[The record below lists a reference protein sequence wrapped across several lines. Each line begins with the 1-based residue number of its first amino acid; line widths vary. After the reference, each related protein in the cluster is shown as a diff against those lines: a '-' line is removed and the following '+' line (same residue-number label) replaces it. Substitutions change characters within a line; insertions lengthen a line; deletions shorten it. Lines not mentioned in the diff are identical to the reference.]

1 MPYAQGITVKEGLRD
16 TLTIKQIL
24 TTSDTA
30 YLKINPSD
38 MKTYEKESGDIDG
51 PFTLG
56 VYATEDVGD
65 NQMRLLYLTTEN
77 FITKSVDDTVA
88 GGNYELMMNAVS
100 KMANHET
107 SVSVPAK
114 SYQMAALTLTKVQSL
129 LWGLLVVII
138 LPLSLLASGLIIWAR
153 RRKR

>member
-1 MPYAQGITVKEGLRD
+1 
-16 TLTIKQIL
+16 
-24 TTSDTA
+24 
-30 YLKINPSD
+30 
-38 MKTYEKESGDIDG
+38 
-51 PFTLG
+51 
-56 VYATEDVGD
+56 
-65 NQMRLLYLTTEN
+65 MRLLYLTTEN
-77 FITKSVDDTVA
+77 FITKSVNDTVA

-114 SYQMAALTLTKVQSL
+114 SYQMATLTLTKVQSL
-129 LWGLLVVII
+129 LWGMLVVLI

>member
-1 MPYAQGITVKEGLRD
+1 MKIKNKIFLCSILLLLILSLFSFTYATEELKDIGNSVK
-16 TLTIKQIL
+16 
-24 TTSDTA
+24 
-30 YLKINPSD
+30 N
-38 MKTYEKESGDIDG
+38 
-51 PFTLG
+51 
-56 VYATEDVGD
+56 ATEDVGD

-77 FITKSVDDTVA
+77 FITKSVNDTVA

-114 SYQMAALTLTKVQSL
+114 SYQMATLTLTKVQSL
-129 LWGLLVVII
+129 LWGMLVVLI